1 MRTGMGKTTTLT
13 DHAASVIAAGAGA
26 GAEREA
32 MQEAPTTTVP
42 TGPMM
47 TILRTVPTRDH
58 SPLITLR
65 TLTPSNLSFNV
76 SFSPHCQ

>member
-1 MRTGMGKTTTLT
+1 MGKTTALT
-13 DHAASVIAAGAGA
+13 DHTASVIAAGA

-65 TLTPSNLSFNV
+65 TLTLTNLSFNV